1 MASVS
6 EASKATATSGQS
18 STSAPLIVD
27 LGRHKSKSV
36 KRLRNG
42 KGKLIGEVMS
52 AIEDLRTAGSI
63 SASAQPVI
71 VVVREKRSRKG
82 LLPMMG
88 L

>member
-1 MASVS
+1 
-6 EASKATATSGQS
+6 
-18 STSAPLIVD
+18 
-27 LGRHKSKSV
+27 
-36 KRLRNG
+36 
-42 KGKLIGEVMS
+42 MS